1 MPFHPCG
8 EARLATGD
16 VLRIDLDRG
25 DTYVVPLRSLAEV
38 TRGARPSAHLS
49 RRYTGTTTGR
59 YLDIEGP
66 HVLARS
72 RPGNAVTFGIEGRIY
87 SIPLRALLEV
97 VRGERDVARV
107 SMVITDAAV
116 LDCAG
121 SRQATLGAWG

>member
-1 MPFHPCG
+1 M
-8 EARLATGD
+8 
-16 VLRIDLDRG
+16 LRIDLDQG

-38 TRGARPSAHLS
+38 TRGARRSAPLS
-49 RRYTGTTTGR
+49 RRYTGTTPGK

-66 HVLARS
+66 HVLS
-72 RPGNAVTFGIEGRIY
+72 RPRPGAALVATIEGRVY
-87 SIPLRALLEV
+87 SIAMRPLLEV
-97 VRGERDVARV
+97 VHGERDMARV